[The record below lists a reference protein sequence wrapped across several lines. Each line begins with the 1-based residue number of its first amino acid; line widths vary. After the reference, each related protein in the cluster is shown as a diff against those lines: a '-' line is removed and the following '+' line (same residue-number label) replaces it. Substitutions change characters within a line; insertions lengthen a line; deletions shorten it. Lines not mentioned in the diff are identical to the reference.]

1 MLGKFGNKQPY
12 EEYYLKFNF
21 SEDMAEADSVS
32 TIAAV
37 VTTLD
42 DDETDV
48 STTML
53 DATQDYSVGANAYV
67 WIKGGTDAQL
77 YLVTCKILTATLG
90 EKYELEG
97 SILVMEIS

>member
-21 SEDMAEADSVS
+21 SEDMAAADSIS
-32 TIAAV
+32 TITAV

-42 DDETDV
+42 TAATDV
-48 STTML
+48 SATML
-53 DATQDYSVGANAYV
+53 DATQEYSVGQNAYV

-77 YLVTCKILTATLG
+77 YLVTCKILTTTLG

-97 SILVMEIS
+97 SILVREIS

>member
-21 SEDMAEADSVS
+21 EEDMTDAD
-32 TIAAV
+32 TINTITAV

-48 STTML
+48 SATML
-53 DATQDYSVGANAYV
+53 DSGEDYSAGTNAYV
-67 WIKGGTDAQL
+67 WIKGGTTGQL
-77 YLVTCKILTATLG
+77 YLVTCRIVTVTLG

-97 SILVMEIS
+97 SILVREIS